1 MNYAPMPE
9 TRIGNIYLGIDEEAH
24 NRYMSKPSAQIA
36 ECEDCIL
43 RYTCSGGCIAERCS
57 VGNIYRPNASM
68 CELNKLIFKK
78 DLIAFQH
85 IKKHHCD
92 FLNGLIT
99 TFNTKELETIS
110 LTK

>member
-1 MNYAPMPE
+1 
-9 TRIGNIYLGIDEEAH
+9 
-24 NRYMSKPSAQIA
+24 
-36 ECEDCIL
+36 
-43 RYTCSGGCIAERCS
+43 
-57 VGNIYRPNASM
+57 M